1 MVINVHH
8 DRQPVLANRIFA
20 LKLRASR
27 GGGMRTV
34 LPPPARSL
42 LTLKS
47 VLLFMN

>member
-1 MVINVHH
+1 MVIDMHH

-20 LKLRASR
+20 LKLRASCSS
-27 GGGMRTV
+27 GIRTV
-34 LPPPARSL
+34 LPPRARAL